1 MARRRSLR
9 RLEAPLPQ
17 GASQLGGQGSGA
29 IQAPRPVVK
38 TAPPTLQTT
47 LIFLGITLY
56 LGTTVF
62 RLGVQE
68 WHLFKQSQ
76 VLEAER
82 VEVVAHRQ
90 ALTAEIASTR
100 TNAGI
105 EKLAREQ
112 LGLVMAQEIPVK
124 TIAPAT
130 PVPSTPVLA
139 ARPRPGAH
147 NDLPPAMAALVKFF
161 EPLWN

>member
-1 MARRRSLR
+1 MGRRRSLR
-9 RLEAPLPQ
+9 RSLAPLPQ
-17 GASQLGGQGSGA
+17 GEAGTSAQVGTRGA
-29 IQAPRPVVK
+29 AAQK

-56 LGTTVF
+56 LTTTVF

-68 WHLFKQSQ
+68 WHLFKQAQ
-76 VLEAER
+76 VLDAER
-82 VEVVAHRQ
+82 FAVTAHHD
-90 ALTAEIASTR
+90 ALVAEIKASR

-124 TIAPAT
+124 SIAPAVSVAAIAT
-130 PVPSTPVLA
+130 PVVPQVRSQKPN
-139 ARPRPGAH
+139 
-147 NDLPPAMAALVKFF
+147 NDLPPAMAVLVKFF